1 MKKSLSLAVL
11 AGTLSSPL
19 LSASLYAQS
28 SVTLYGT
35 IDNGL
40 SYINNSGGKSL
51 VSATTNNVQGSRWG
65 LLGSEDL
72 GGGMR
77 AVFQLEDGFNA
88 LNGTVTQGNT
98 FFGRQA
104 YVGIA
109 SPYGR
114 VTLGRQYDSVG
125 DFVGKFGIASQWA
138 GDRGNHPG
146 DLDNLHGT
154 NRTNNSIKY
163 ESVKYAGFSFGGMYS
178 FGGVPGQ
185 FERNRIWSV
194 GAGYNRGP
202 LALGIGYLNIRDPNF
217 SFFGDTQ
224 TGSTT
229 ASNMTNLT
237 YSGYASAQS
246 QKIFAAGGQYSFGPV
261 KIAAIY
267 SNIQFD
273 DLGAQPGIPNI
284 YRRGQSA
291 SFHDVELNALWF
303 VTPAFVLEAGYN
315 YTKGGE
321 LNDSLYNQYSFGAD
335 YILSKRTDLY
345 LTTLWQHAAGT
356 DSTGHAARADI
367 TGLTASTTQN
377 QVEVNIGIRH
387 RF

>member
-1 MKKSLSLAVL
+1 MKKYLSLAVL
-11 AGTLSSPL
+11 LGTLSSPL
-19 LSASLYAQS
+19 FAQS
-28 SVTLYGT
+28 RLTLYGT

-65 LLGSEDL
+65 FLGSEDL
-72 GGGMR
+72 GDGMR

-104 YVGIA
+104 YVGLG

-163 ESVKYAGFSFGGMYS
+163 ESVSYGGFSFGGMFS

-194 GAGYNRGP
+194 GAGYTKGP
-202 LALGIGYLNIRDPNF
+202 LALGIGYLDIRDPNF
-217 SFFGDTQ
+217 SFFGDNQ
-224 TGSTT
+224 TSSATG
-229 ASNMTNLT
+229 SNMTNLT

-246 QKIFAAGGQYSFGPV
+246 QQIFAVGGQYSFGPV
-261 KIAAIY
+261 KVAAIY
-267 SNIQFD
+267 SNTRFS
-273 DLGAQPGIPNI
+273 DLGAQPGVPNL
-284 YRRGQSA
+284 YRPGQSA
-291 SFHDVELNALWF
+291 SFHDAEFNVSYY
-303 VTPAFVLEAGYN
+303 VTPAVVLEAGYN

-321 LNDSLYNQYSFGAD
+321 LNDALYNQYSAGAD
-335 YILSKRTDLY
+335 YLLSKRTDIY
-345 LTTLWQHAAGT
+345 LTALWQHAEGT
-356 DSTGHAARADI
+356 DSTGKAARANI
-367 TGLTASTTQN
+367 TGLSPSSTAN
-377 QVEVNIGIRH
+377 QVEVNLGMRH
-387 RF
+387 KF